1 MAQDFTEL
9 NAWKEARS
17 FRLALMEI
25 VQLFPKTEEY
35 RLKDQIIRAS
45 RSITNNIAEG
55 HGRFHFQENIQFCRS
70 SRGSLTEI
78 KDHLIIALECN
89 YISDEQFEELMVQY
103 EKCIRILN
111 GFINHPKRAKAN
123 AN

>member
-9 NAWKEARS
+9 VVWKETRS
-17 FRLALMEI
+17 LRLDLMD
-25 VQLFPKTEEY
+25 LLKSFPKSEEY

-55 HGRFHFQENIQFCRS
+55 HGRFHFQENIQFCRM
-70 SRGSLTEI
+70 SRGSLSEI

-89 YISDEQFEELMVQY
+89 YITDEQYNEIMKQY
-103 EKCIRILN
+103 EKCIKLLN
-111 GFINHPKRAKAN
+111 GYVNHLKRAKVQTN
-123 AN
+123 